1 MVDGSQSGRRSN
13 PVVGVATRPSPAPME
28 DAPVTASRTP
38 VQWLRHNLFSSWAN
52 GLLTLVSGA
61 FAAFVVYQT
70 LHFIFVGAD
79 WAVVRANMKG
89 YMVGGFP
96 IEEVWRVWASAYLVG
111 ALAGLSSGL
120 SGWRV
125 RWTVPTV
132 VVAAAVAGVATV
144 IVTGTAQTL
153 LVRAL
158 SGGLVAVVAAGVV
171 VGRSGA
177 ISWRRPLL
185 VAWVLAFPLII
196 VIVLGFG
203 GVSPSQW
210 EGFFFNLLAATVGI
224 FASFPIGI
232 ALALGRRSNLPAMR
246 VVCVAFIELFR
257 GVPLVAW
264 LIFSKYVVDL
274 LLPPQMDLPDIIKAF
289 IAMTLFSAAYVGEIV
304 RGGLQGVP
312 TGQYEAARAMGLST
326 MSMMALVVLPQA
338 LRTTIP
344 AMISH
349 FISLFKDT
357 SLFTAIEVTDL
368 LAAARRSAESLEFF
382 GQDME
387 TLLFAGLL
395 FWVVAFSMSR
405 WSQRLEVRLGVG
417 AR

>member
-1 MVDGSQSGRRSN
+1 MGDGSRSSTDTRSAPASVA
-13 PVVGVATRPSPAPME
+13 PVEEAPAP
-28 DAPVTASRTP
+28 RTP
-38 VQWLRHNLFSSWAN
+38 TPGRWVHQNLFSSWAN
-52 GLLTLVSGA
+52 GLLTIVSGA
-61 FAAFVVYQT
+61 FAAFVVFQA
-70 LHFIFVGAD
+70 LRFVFVGAD

-96 IEEVWRVWASAYLVG
+96 IEEVWRVWVSAYLVA
-111 ALAGLSSGL
+111 ALAGVSFGVSGR
-120 SGWRV
+120 RV
-125 RWTVPTV
+125 HWSAQRIVITC
-132 VVAAAVAGVATV
+132 VASISAAVIVAGT
-144 IVTGTAQTL
+144 TQTL

-158 SGGLVAVVAAGVV
+158 AGGLVVVVVAGVAF
-171 VGRSGA
+171 GHLDSR
-177 ISWRRPLL
+177 SWRRPLV
-185 VAWVLAFPLII
+185 VAWILAFPAIILI
-196 VIVLGFG
+196 VRGFG

-210 EGFFFNLLAATVGI
+210 EGFFFNLIAATVGI
-224 FASFPIGI
+224 VASFPLGI

-246 VVCVAFIELFR
+246 IVSIGFIELFR

-274 LLPPQMDLPDIIKAF
+274 LLPPQMDLPDIVKAF

-312 TGQYEAARAMGLST
+312 AGQYEAAKSIGLST
-326 MSMMALVVLPQA
+326 FGVMGLVVLPQA

-387 TLLFAGLL
+387 TLLFAALL